1 MRRDLYFK
9 LFSSSVMVRGK
20 SFGAI
25 YLLNRERIER
35 IPLEICDLI
44 GGLSQFSIEQVKNQF
59 ENSLLVEQWID
70 YLWKNNIGHF
80 TSEPTLFCDLP
91 TEYHRPSFI
100 HRAQIEISPKS
111 SFDVASIA
119 FQLDNLLCKHI
130 EIRCVGLVRI
140 ETISSLIS
148 CFSRSCVRSIDLY
161 VEKSSD
167 IKKEDIVSVVE
178 NNPKIHTVYLFN
190 SLSTARLRNVFF
202 ITRDFPSISEKKWD
216 LNRLVV
222 NNQFFSESI
231 KHNTFYHK
239 KIAIDSNGFV
249 KNDLSLSETFGNV
262 NTTNISNIVFSDD
275 FMRFWDINVDLIE
288 QLKDSEL
295 RYAIYPARPLIQEN
309 GKYHIKI

>member
-1 MRRDLYFK
+1 
-9 LFSSSVMVRGK
+9 MVRGK

-167 IKKEDIVSVVE
+167 IKKEVEAPVHRSRSATLPFPLCSKPRKRHISSTIGCLKRMASVLLYVR
-178 NNPKIHTVYLFN
+178 TF
-190 SLSTARLRNVFF
+190 
-202 ITRDFPSISEKKWD
+202 
-216 LNRLVV
+216 V
-222 NNQFFSESI
+222 NAAES
-231 KHNTFYHK
+231 
-239 KIAIDSNGFV
+239 S
-249 KNDLSLSETFGNV
+249 
-262 NTTNISNIVFSDD
+262 
-275 FMRFWDINVDLIE
+275 
-288 QLKDSEL
+288 
-295 RYAIYPARPLIQEN
+295 
-309 GKYHIKI
+309 